1 MREGGC
7 SFITSGLNVRLE
19 LRLRDV
25 SDFPGVCMLSY
36 NGDDF
41 NVGVQSFVIYSKW
54 AGKSNC
60 WRLFN
65 LGDRKVQ
72 VHKRKRGEERKQGKK
87 QREEPKCF

>member
-19 LRLRDV
+19 LCPRDG

-36 NGDDF
+36 NGDNF
-41 NVGVQSFVIYSKW
+41 NVGVQSFVIYGKW

-60 WRLFN
+60 WRLVN

-72 VHKRKRGEERKQGKK
+72 VHKRKGVRKGSEAKSGVK
-87 QREEPKCF
+87 S